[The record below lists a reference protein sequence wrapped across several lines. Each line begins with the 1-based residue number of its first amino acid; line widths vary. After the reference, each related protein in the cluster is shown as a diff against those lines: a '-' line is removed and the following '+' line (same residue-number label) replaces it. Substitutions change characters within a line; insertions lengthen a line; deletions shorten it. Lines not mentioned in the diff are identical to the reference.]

1 MFAPLSE
8 VITILFYDFE
18 CYKYWWCVVIADTET
33 HQFHVFETREELE
46 AFYNDHIHDIWCG
59 YNSKGY
65 DQYILKGIILGY
77 EPKKIN
83 DYIITQGEPGWKFCK
98 DFRKVKLVNYDAIVK
113 RAGNFVGLK
122 ELEYHMGDSIVECDV
137 PFDLDRPLTNQEK
150 ATVVEYCKNDVE
162 ALMKTF
168 IIEKKKF
175 DAHMGLVKMYKLPIE
190 FIDKTDAQLTAK
202 VLQAE
207 RVHGRNDEF
216 EIILPDTLEL
226 NKYRYIADWYLDK
239 NNHDYDST
247 LSTMVYGLKHDY
259 AWGGFHA
266 AESNIIEEGFIVDT
280 DVASLYPSL
289 MIEYGLLS
297 RNIPEQHKDLYE
309 EIKNNRIKLKKEK
322 NPLQEALKLILNTT
336 YGILKD
342 VNNDMY
348 DPNSSNLVCIYG
360 QLLMTMLIE
369 MLESHF
375 GSKLKLLQSNTDGIF
390 IKLESEELFDE
401 YKAVCEEWSN
411 KTGLIVEHQE
421 YVKLVQKDVNNYI
434 AIKPDSEYKK
444 PEDQLH
450 RKGAYLKELSANDY
464 ELAILN
470 KALVEYFWHG
480 TSLETTINA
489 CDDLKDFQMCAKK
502 SANYDYLVH
511 GDKKLPHKYYRVYA
525 SKDRKDG
532 GLFKVGKRGTKEKV
546 ANTPKHCFIHNE
558 SVNGVKCPD
567 KLDKN
572 YYIEMAYERLKQ
584 FVGYD
589 VRQMRLF

>member
-1 MFAPLSE
+1 M
-8 VITILFYDFE
+8 ITILFYDFE
-18 CYKYWWCVVIADTET
+18 VYKYWWCVVIADTET
-33 HQFHVFETREELE
+33 HKFHVFEDKEELE
-46 AFYNDHIHDIWCG
+46 SFYNDHIYDIWCG

-83 DYIITQGEPGWKFCK
+83 DYIITQGEPGWKFSK

-137 PFDLDRPLTNQEK
+137 PFDLDRPLTNREK
-150 ATVVEYCKNDVE
+150 AKVVEYCKNDVE

-168 IIEKKKF
+168 MIEKKTF
-175 DAHMGLVKMYKLPIE
+175 DAKYDLVIEYKLPITD
-190 FIDKTDAQLTAK
+190 IDTTSAGLTAK
-202 VLQAE
+202 ILKAE

-216 EIILPDTLEL
+216 NFVMPEPLIL
-226 NKYRYIADWYLDK
+226 NKYREIEEWYIKERPQYGVCKVVMIHGLLV
-239 NNHDYDST
+239 T
-247 LSTMVYGLKHDY
+247 YGL
-259 AWGGFHA
+259 GGFHGA
-266 AESNIIEEGFIVDT
+266 IPQCVEEGFIVDS
-280 DVASLYPSL
+280 DVRSLYPYL
-289 MIEYGLLS
+289 VIEYLLHS
-297 RNIPEQHKDLYE
+297 RNIPEKYVYMFE
-309 EIKNNRIKLKKEK
+309 SIVNKRIELKAKK
-322 NPLQEALKLILNTT
+322 NPKQESYKLVINATTGSLGDMNNAL
-336 YGILKD
+336 
-342 VNNDMY
+342 Y
-348 DPNSSNLVCIYG
+348 DPLMRNLICIFG
-360 QLLMTMLIE
+360 QVLMTDLIERLEEKLGNKFQLLQT
-369 MLESHF
+369 
-375 GSKLKLLQSNTDGIF
+375 NTDGIF
-390 IKLESEELFDE
+390 VKLESEELFDE
-401 YKAVCEEWSN
+401 YKAICNEWCERV
-411 KTGLIVEHQE
+411 GLELEHDRFA
-421 YVKLVQKDVNNYI
+421 KIVQKDVNNYI
-434 AIKPDSEYKK
+434 AIRPNGEYKK

-464 ELAILN
+464 ELAVLN

-480 TSLETTINA
+480 TPLEDTINA

-525 SKDRKDG
+525 SKDMKDG

-546 ANTPKHCFIHNE
+546 ANTPKHCFIWNE

-572 YYIEMAYERLKQ
+572 YYVEMAYERLKQ